1 MYWHQNQDS
10 PYRPA
15 GERGKITHYIIKSAN
30 STTGLSKWQGP
41 FLKISHSCHLFL
53 LGDSSISVI
62 MHLEYSSEC
71 LANTHEIHLA
81 AYLGGG
87 FWCMSPGV
95 LPFSTVNTGQ
105 FKYVFLF
112 ILLPLDRISLKMVF
126 VLEQFRVH
134 IGFYNVCLT
143 ECCFLQAGSPNTA
156 RISSRFGKEYVSVIN
171 MLLLTL
177 PGTPITYYGEEIGME
192 NIASENVSEEY
203 VNSDPVTH
211 F

>member
-1 MYWHQNQDS
+1 
-10 PYRPA
+10 
-15 GERGKITHYIIKSAN
+15 
-30 STTGLSKWQGP
+30 
-41 FLKISHSCHLFL
+41 
-53 LGDSSISVI
+53 
-62 MHLEYSSEC
+62 MHLEYSSER

-143 ECCFLQAGSPNTA
+143 KCCFLQAGSPNTA